1 MTERSLDENGSWRNK
16 PVTFR
21 VSPEE
26 CERIDAQ
33 VAMSGL
39 SKQDYIAK
47 RLMGEDV
54 VVVPNSRVQRALQS
68 QALDIY
74 RELRRIRNGSDISP
88 ELDARIRVFAST
100 FEALGVDC
108 SGVSAVEVE
117 DGLIANMKREAGPV
131 GKEYD

>member
-1 MTERSLDENGSWRNK
+1 MTERSLDANGRWRNK

-47 RLMGEDV
+47 RLLDEDI
-54 VVVPNSRVQRALQS
+54 VVVPNSRVQRALQR
-68 QALDIY
+68 QAVDIY
-74 RELRRIRNGSDISP
+74 HELRRIRSGGDISP
-88 ELDARIRVFAST
+88 ELEARIRVLVRT
-100 FEALGVDC
+100 FEALGTDC
-108 SGVSAVEVE
+108 SGVSAVEIE
-117 DGLIANMKREAGPV
+117 DGLIANMKREAELA
-131 GKEYD
+131 GKGCD